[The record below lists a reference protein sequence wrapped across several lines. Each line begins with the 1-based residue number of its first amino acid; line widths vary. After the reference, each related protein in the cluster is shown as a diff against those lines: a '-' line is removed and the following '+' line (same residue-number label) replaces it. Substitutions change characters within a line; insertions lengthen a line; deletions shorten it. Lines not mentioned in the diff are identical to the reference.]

1 MIYGKTYCLPE
12 NTLSNAQIYAK
23 ALDIE
28 LNDHKEQACV
38 EQAAVNANVYE
49 GDIPVFLRKK

>member
-1 MIYGKTYCLPE
+1 VPE

-28 LNDHKEQACV
+28 LSDYKEQPCV
-38 EQAAVNANVYE
+38 EQAKVNANVYE
-49 GDIPVFLRKK
+49 GDIPFFLRKK